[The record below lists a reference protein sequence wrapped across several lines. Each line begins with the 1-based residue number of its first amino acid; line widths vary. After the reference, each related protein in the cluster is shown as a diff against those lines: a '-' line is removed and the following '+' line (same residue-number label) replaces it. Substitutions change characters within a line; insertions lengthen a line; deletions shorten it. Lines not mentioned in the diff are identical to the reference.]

1 MFWLAVKIIMIKAR
15 AIESSRLVFLGFIIS
30 EILALITI
38 RSAKLFAVEFPPA
51 VEFP

>member
-1 MFWLAVKIIMIKAR
+1 MSKAR
-15 AIESSRLVFLGFIIS
+15 VIESSRLVFLGFVIS
-30 EILALITI
+30 EILALIII